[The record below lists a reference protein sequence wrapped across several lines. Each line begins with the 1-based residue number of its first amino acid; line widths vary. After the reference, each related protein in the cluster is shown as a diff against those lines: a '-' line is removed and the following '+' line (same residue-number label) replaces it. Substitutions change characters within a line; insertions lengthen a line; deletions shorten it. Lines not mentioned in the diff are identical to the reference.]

1 MSRVPTPLIDNKG
14 TIIAVIVPSPTD
26 AIGWHETVMSASAVF
41 DRAAGYADF
50 TKLDE
55 PVLKVGVEYGGPRG
69 VVRLLVSPSRYRAQ
83 PTGLILQNSGVQEIA
98 AFQNTIHQS
107 FAPKLYKYTENAS
120 DLIYKYDDNLRREF
134 EGIFPAAEFDL
145 GELGSAPRLQDR
157 DLIQGWRA
165 VTALGTYNSHFGG
178 DLVLWDD
185 GWIIRFPPGATILF
199 PAALMRYSFVDVLP
213 GEKQY
218 TFSQYSPAGLY
229 RYIIN
234 GYRSDGHFERTAE
247 KREMETRNRARG
259 RRLEAAVKMYST
271 LNEFIN
277 T

>member
-1 MSRVPTPLIDNKG
+1 
-14 TIIAVIVPSPTD
+14 
-26 AIGWHETVMSASAVF
+26 MSASAVF
-41 DRAAGYADF
+41 ERASGYADF

-69 VVRLLVSPSRYRAQ
+69 VVRPLVSPSRYRAHPVLQ
-83 PTGLILQNSGVQEIA
+83 KPQNVEHILANCIETGLILQNSGVQDIA

-120 DLIYKYDDNLRREF
+120 DLIYKYDENLRREF
-134 EGIFPAAEFDL
+134 EGIFPTAEFDL

-165 VTALGTYNSHFGG
+165 LTALGTYNSHFGG

-229 RYIIN
+229 RYILN
-234 GYRSDGHFERTAE
+234 GYRSDGHFERSAE